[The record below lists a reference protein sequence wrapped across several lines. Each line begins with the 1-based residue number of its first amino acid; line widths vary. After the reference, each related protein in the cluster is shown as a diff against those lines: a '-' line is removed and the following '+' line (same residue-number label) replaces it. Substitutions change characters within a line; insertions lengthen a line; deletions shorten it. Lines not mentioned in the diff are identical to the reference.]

1 MKQIFIRKRNV
12 DHYETI
18 YLGNYQIW
26 TDLDS
31 AFNFLKQ
38 DVDRE
43 ILKAE
48 RELEDAFF
56 YGKRDMVGHYTKSL
70 ETLIARRAV
79 IRRQVVQ
86 MKEGRI

>member
-1 MKQIFIRKRNV
+1 MKPIYIRKRNV

-18 YLGNYQIW
+18 YLGNSQIW

-31 AFNFLKQ
+31 AFHSLKQ
-38 DVDRE
+38 EVDRE

-56 YGKRDMVGHYTKSL
+56 YGKKDMVEHYAKSL
-70 ETLIARRAV
+70 EILIARKAV
-79 IRRQVVQ
+79 IRRQAVE
-86 MKEGRI
+86 MKEKRI